1 MILALESSCD
11 ETAVAVFDPAAGLTG
26 EWVHSQIALH
36 EAYGGVVPDLAS
48 REHLAHFGPLL
59 RRALATI
66 RPEQVTQIAVTNGP
80 GLAACLAMGLATAK
94 SLGLAWRVPVVGV
107 NHLRAHAFSPFI
119 ALHAANPAAFDA
131 EFAKLL
137 PHLGL
142 LVSGGNTALFSIDE
156 TRRITLI
163 ASTMDDAAG
172 EALDKGAKLLG
183 LGYPGGPQVEKLA
196 ATGNPTAFA
205 FPKAMAQR
213 STLEFSFSGLKTS
226 LRYQLEKMSPAEIET
241 RKADLC
247 ASYQAAVFEALVRKT
262 RLALVGGPASLRAG
276 SQEPGLVGADLGRSS
291 GDGVSTL
298 APKNRDPAAAG
309 RASSAGA
316 FRAASTPQRDSSPS
330 SSRHPDPAHAGEGS
344 KDRPP
349 SSESLSSQL
358 SALSFNS
365 FGLSGGVANNQT
377 LQRLLE
383 NIAQAQNLPFLRA
396 QPQHTGDNAGM
407 IAFAA
412 WAERETGGVNP
423 AGLDLT
429 VEPSLPLALGD

>member
-11 ETAVAVFDPAAGLTG
+11 ETAVALFDPATGLKG
-26 EWVHSQIALH
+26 EWIHSQIALH

-59 RRALATI
+59 ARALATVQPGDVT
-66 RPEQVTQIAVTNGP
+66 RVVVTQGP

-94 SLGLAWRVPVVGV
+94 SLGVAWHAPVAGV

-119 ALHAANPAAFDA
+119 ALHAANPGAFDT

-142 LVSGGNTALFSIDE
+142 LVSGGNTALFTIDE
-156 TRRITLI
+156 SRHIALL

-196 ATGNPTAFA
+196 ANGRSDAFA
-205 FPKAMAQR
+205 FPKAVAQR

-226 LRYQLEKMSPAEIET
+226 LRYQLEKMPAAEIEQ

-247 ASYQAAVFEALVRKT
+247 ASYQAAVFDALVRKSK
-262 RLALVGGPASLRAG
+262 LALEQNVYR
-276 SQEPGLVGADLGRSS
+276 
-291 GDGVSTL
+291 
-298 APKNRDPAAAG
+298 
-309 RASSAGA
+309 
-316 FRAASTPQRDSSPS
+316 
-330 SSRHPDPAHAGEGS
+330 
-344 KDRPP
+344 
-349 SSESLSSQL
+349 
-358 SALSFNS
+358 S
-365 FGLSGGVANNQT
+365 FGLSGGVANNRT
-377 LQRLLE
+377 LQALLE
-383 NIAQAQNLPFLRA
+383 KTAGSHNIPFFRA

-412 WAERETGGVNP
+412 WAEREIGGVN
-423 AGLDLT
+423 AGGLDL
-429 VEPSLPLALGD
+429 EIAPSLPLAL